1 MDLVATLI
9 LRTCKNNFYTKNC
22 LFRFFYDVYL
32 DTERDMND
40 ELKDIKKELIN
51 EITSD
56 MINISENLGENNINI
71 KNFKGLTN
79 YQKVKEDYF
88 FETLLLCAHTVI

>member
-1 MDLVATLI
+1 M
-9 LRTCKNNFYTKNC
+9 FH
-22 LFRFFYDVYL
+22 FFYDVYL

-40 ELKDIKKELIN
+40 ELKDRKKGLIN

-56 MINISENLGENNINI
+56 MINISENLGDNNINI

-79 YQKVKEDYF
+79 YQGNKGVLDHGVQMSLIKGEVK
-88 FETLLLCAHTVI
+88 